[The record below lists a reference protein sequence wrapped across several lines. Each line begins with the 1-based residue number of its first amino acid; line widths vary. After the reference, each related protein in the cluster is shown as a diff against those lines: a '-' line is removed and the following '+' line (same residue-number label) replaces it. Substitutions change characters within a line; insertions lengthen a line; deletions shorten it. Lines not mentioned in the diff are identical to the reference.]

1 MKQLLN
7 FLQMTWCDV
16 LAAAL
21 RDRKILITAFI
32 LLGLV
37 RLGLLL
43 LPFQRLQR
51 LLAQLGN
58 INSQSQNN
66 NQTSINKIIWAV
78 ETSSRYM
85 PGVKCLARAL
95 TTQALMSRHG
105 HSSQLRIGVAK
116 GESGKLE
123 AHAWIESQGKVIIGY
138 LADLS
143 RFVPMEAVG
152 GGRL

>member
-1 MKQLLN
+1 MKRLLN
-7 FLQMTWCDV
+7 FLEMSWCEI
-16 LAAAL
+16 LAAPL
-21 RDRKILITAFI
+21 RDRTILITALI

-37 RLGLLL
+37 RLGLWL

-51 LLAQLGN
+51 LLAQISN
-58 INSQSQNN
+58 INPQNQNN

-78 ETSSRYM
+78 ETSSRYL

-95 TTQALMSRHG
+95 TAQALMSRHG
-105 HSSQLRIGVAK
+105 YSCQLRIGVAK

-123 AHAWIESQGKVIIGY
+123 AHAWIESQGKVVIGS

-152 GGRL
+152 GGGL

>member
-7 FLQMTWCDV
+7 FLQMTWCN
-16 LAAAL
+16 
-21 RDRKILITAFI
+21 RKILITAFI

-37 RLGLLL
+37 RLGLWL

-51 LLAQLGN
+51 LLVQIGN
-58 INSQSQNN
+58 IHSHSQNN

-95 TTQALMSRHG
+95 TTQTLMSRYG
-105 HSSQLRIGVAK
+105 HSSELRIGVAK

-138 LADLS
+138 LAELS